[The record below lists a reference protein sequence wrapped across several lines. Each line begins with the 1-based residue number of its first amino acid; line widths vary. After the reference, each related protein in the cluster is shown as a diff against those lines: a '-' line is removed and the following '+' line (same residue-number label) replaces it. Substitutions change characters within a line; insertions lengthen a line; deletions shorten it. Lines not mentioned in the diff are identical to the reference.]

1 MPDWAAIKLMYQQGH
16 TCYSISKRFG
26 GKPTRQG
33 IRKRAVREGW
43 DRPVTGLVTES
54 HRTTDIVNLGADT
67 PENRERI
74 IDMLAQGA
82 TYSLAAGAVGVS
94 TKTLERW
101 RKRDLQYGLM
111 CRAVRQQA
119 LAKHV
124 ANIDKAG
131 ARDWKASKYLLA
143 VAPETR
149 GEFAETR
156 HPDNEIVVQIN
167 IDRDAAPG
175 SGVIIEQE
183 DFQESTD

>member
-1 MPDWAAIKLMYQQGH
+1 MPDWPTIELMYQQGH
-16 TCYSISKRFG
+16 SCYSISKRLG

-43 DRPVTGLVTES
+43 DRAVTGLVTER

-74 IDMLAQGA
+74 LEMLGQGA
-82 TYSLAAGAVGVS
+82 TYSLAAGVVGIS

-101 RKRDLQYGLM
+101 RKRDLEFGLM

-119 LAKHV
+119 LARHV

-131 ARDWKASKYLLA
+131 DRDWKASKYLLA

-156 HPDNEIVVQIN
+156 HPDNEIIVQIN
-167 IDRDAAPG
+167 IDRDSDSNTGA
-175 SGVIIEQE
+175 VIEQE
-183 DFQESTD
+183 DAQELLD